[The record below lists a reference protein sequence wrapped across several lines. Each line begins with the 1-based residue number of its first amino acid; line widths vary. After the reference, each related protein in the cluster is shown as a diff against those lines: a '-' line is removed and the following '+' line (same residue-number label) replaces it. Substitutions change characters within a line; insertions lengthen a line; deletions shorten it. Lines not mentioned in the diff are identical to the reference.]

1 MHNTHLVSF
10 SLKITYFQKLKEAY
24 IKVIYSNKNLL
35 IFIL

>member
-10 SLKITYFQKLKEAY
+10 SLKIRPFQKLKGGY